1 MNNKFILVI
10 AIILMVALMCFL
22 VDFQRAKNGKGPI
35 FCIRYSILKDGGTKK
50 YIGLGYKV
58 IKYNKLNGYNKVHIG
73 TLFLKYDDELG
84 GKVEIK
90 PVNVIGDNTINEINN
105 ILNGN

>member
-1 MNNKFILVI
+1 MKNKFILVI

-84 GKVEIK
+84 GEIK
-90 PVNVIGDNTINEINN
+90 VKPVDNTINNEINN
-105 ILNGN
+105 ILNAN